1 MGKERREEQL
11 LQGGTLREF
20 SLYDNERILFV
31 RRGTLEHTIFRLK
44 TSSYWRGK
52 GK

>member
-1 MGKERREEQL
+1 MLHSFKKFDGERKERGAAFTGRHI
-11 LQGGTLREF
+11 
-20 SLYDNERILFV
+20 ERILFV